1 MGQMDFISSIFVI
14 FFKIIWEAF
23 YIDHTIQMY
32 RLIRPHCLCILPGLS
47 NSGDTQISVYI
58 HVPFGHAVFYKNHF
72 GTRSVISDQASMYMC
87 SLVSVFCSH
96 HSSNI

>member
-32 RLIRPHCLCILPGLS
+32 RLIRPHCLCILSGFQTVETLRSACIFMCRLVMLS
-47 NSGDTQISVYI
+47 FTKIILGQEV
-58 HVPFGHAVFYKNHF
+58 
-72 GTRSVISDQASMYMC
+72 
-87 SLVSVFCSH
+87 
-96 HSSNI
+96 